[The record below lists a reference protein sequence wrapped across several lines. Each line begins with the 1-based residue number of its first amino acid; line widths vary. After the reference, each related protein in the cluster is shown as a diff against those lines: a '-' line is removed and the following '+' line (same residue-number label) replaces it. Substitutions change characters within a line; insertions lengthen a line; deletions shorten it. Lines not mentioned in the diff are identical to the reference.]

1 MIFRICFDNDM
12 EFEEQAS
19 KWRKVLNTYFHRAF
33 KKIRIS
39 SKVKK
44 KKSEIN
50 DLMNKRSKLKKK
62 EVIEEDDEQEIFNL
76 EGLIAQMCEDKNRQK
91 VMKNFGEMNG
101 TDGGLNHQGV
111 WKNKRKL
118 FPKIKPNLP
127 VGKNNLKKQLI
138 TNSEELK
145 DLYLDT
151 FKYRLRHR
159 PAQPGFEHIVDL
171 QEELFK

>member
-1 MIFRICFDNDM
+1 MFPVA
-12 EFEEQAS
+12 FE
-19 KWRKVLNTYFHRAF
+19 F
-33 KKIRIS
+33 KKII
-39 SKVKK
+39 
-44 KKSEIN
+44 I
-50 DLMNKRSKLKKK
+50 
-62 EVIEEDDEQEIFNL
+62 L

-159 PAQPGFEHIVDL
+159 PAQPGFEDIVDL
-171 QEELFK
+171 QEELFKLRLELSKGQKSAPWTRMSWRKH